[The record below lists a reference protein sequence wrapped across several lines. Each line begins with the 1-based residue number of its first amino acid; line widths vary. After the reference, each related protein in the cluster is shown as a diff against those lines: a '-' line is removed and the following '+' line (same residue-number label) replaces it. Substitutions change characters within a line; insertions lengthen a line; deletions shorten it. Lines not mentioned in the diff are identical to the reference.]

1 MGLHFRKGKWM
12 EKGTTDG
19 ILRNGLLERVTEE
32 RGTSRGNDKRVA
44 KEVGRETRVS
54 YENQAKHFKREGLR
68 INATKRFKRIKSEN
82 KCVLFH
88 QWS

>member
-19 ILRNGLLERVTEE
+19 ILRNGLLEKVTEE

-44 KEVGRETRVS
+44 KEVGRETSDEAQQSEVTD
-54 YENQAKHFKREGLR
+54 ENGPRGQLEGRRQSFKVR
-68 INATKRFKRIKSEN
+68 
-82 KCVLFH
+82 
-88 QWS
+88 

>member
-1 MGLHFRKGKWM
+1 MWM

-19 ILRNGLLERVTEE
+19 ILRNGLLERVAEE
-32 RGTSRGNDKRVA
+32 RGTSRGNDKSVA

-82 KCVLFH
+82 KQVLFH
-88 QWS
+88 RWS